1 MLLARHA
8 NRVLVPS
15 PLMPTQAGI
24 HHWIPAGARPR
35 EGGDGDERSLSQRFT
50 CQTAARAGLPAR
62 EKACV
67 ITRILCRGPGQACLP
82 SRFLTLGKSE
92 GMARQVTQPF
102 VLCRPVFPLENT
114 GAPLGA
120 PPGQARAVRAYLPAF
135 SLRHRAVLF
144 VGRSNS
150 KRPIRQPSSW
160 RAALVGHQTGSRCRP
175 GACLRGTPAGAASCS
190 ITKTPLDDAPR

>member
-1 MLLARHA
+1 MRPSPPPRRPVSRFPLDAPCSPCQSRA
-8 NRVLVPS
+8 CAS

-82 SRFLTLGKSE
+82 SRFLTLGKSR
-92 GMARQVTQPF
+92 GDGAPSDATIVVDVPA
-102 VLCRPVFPLENT
+102 FPLGNT
-114 GAPLGA
+114 GRRS
-120 PPGQARAVRAYLPAF
+120 ARHPDRLARVRIYLRAF
-135 SLRHRAVLF
+135 FLRHRAALF
-144 VGRSNS
+144 VVAPKQGR
-150 KRPIRQPSSW
+150 PP
-160 RAALVGHQTGSRCRP
+160 
-175 GACLRGTPAGAASCS
+175 
-190 ITKTPLDDAPR
+190 